1 MNREQVIKST
11 QEQAVAAWV
20 GYLNQLRIES
30 LFKALESLEPMN
42 KNVKNALDAISN
54 ARNEITHLIQSN
66 NGGGTGVHGFIAE
79 IAEVGIGNAKESMRG
94 KSGVYERIPG
104 NKPSDIRR
112 GATFIQM
119 KFYESG
125 GDFSLGAIKRHLD
138 KYPDYII
145 SGKKY
150 MIPRDQYEA
159 IIKLSNLSEKEAY
172 RTLSNSGDGLTIR
185 QWRKVNE
192 FFENNPNIKVK
203 DIEPAFFDY
212 GDAQKG
218 QIYDTLKAEETEI
231 KNTKKQKR
239 DTAISD
245 NKPTLEEAGKA
256 TVTAAVTEGAMTF
269 VTCIVKKIKGG
280 KALKDFTEDDWKEIL
295 KETGIGTAKGGVR
308 GASIYAAT
316 SAITVNAPKF
326 YDVGIVKEALE
337 TYNKTAAVSAN
348 AIVTASFGF
357 AGLINKYRKHEITEQ
372 KMLEDSQIV
381 CLDAAVSALSSLVGQ
396 MIIPI
401 PWLGAIIGNVVG
413 TMMYQIAK
421 DNFNAKEQE
430 IIKQYYEEL
439 KALDEKLDEQYRQ
452 FAADI
457 DAAFESFLYIVENAF
472 AVDPEA
478 AFEGSIELAKMCG
491 VAGDDIL
498 DTVEKGRAYFLD

>member
-1 MNREQVIKST
+1 MNSEQVVKTT

-20 GYLNQLRIES
+20 GYLNQLRIDRLFTALGQQDSNLQKAMES
-30 LFKALESLEPMN
+30 IRGAHQDIRDLI
-42 KNVKNALDAISN
+42 VSN
-54 ARNEITHLIQSN
+54 RGSYKGL
-66 NGGGTGVHGFIAE
+66 HGFIAE
-79 IAEVGIGNAKESMRG
+79 AAEVGIGNAKENIKG
-94 KSGVYERIPG
+94 KANIYEWLNDNG
-104 NKPSDIRR
+104 PSDLKR
-112 GATFIQM
+112 GATLIQQ
-119 KFYESG
+119 KFVASG
-125 GDFSLGAIKRHLD
+125 GSFSLSAVEKHLA
-138 KYPDYII
+138 KYPDYLKN
-145 SGKKY
+145 GEKY
-150 MIPRDQYEA
+150 QIPKDHYESIKYLLSLSKDEA
-159 IIKLSNLSEKEAY
+159 DKLS
-172 RTLSNSGDGLTIR
+172 RSGDGFSPA
-185 QWRKVNE
+185 QWKAVHE
-192 FFENNPNIKVK
+192 FFENNPDVSMK
-203 DIEPAFFDY
+203 DIEPSLFDY
-212 GDAQKG
+212 DEVQVGTIEKTIKKEKASIKETDKQRREV
-218 QIYDTLKAEETEI
+218 LK
-231 KNTKKQKR
+231 
-239 DTAISD
+239 DDS
-245 NKPTLEEAGKA
+245 KPTLEEAGKA

-269 VTCIVKKIKGG
+269 VMCIIKKIKGG
-280 KALKDFTEDDWKEIL
+280 KAFKDFTEDDWKEIL

-308 GASIYAAT
+308 GVSIYAAT

-326 YDVGIVKEALE
+326 YDVGIAKEALE

-452 FAADI
+452 FATDI

-472 AVDPEA
+472 AVDPEV
-478 AFEGSIELAKMCG
+478 AFEGSIELAKLCG
-491 VAGDDIL
+491 VADDDIL